1 MNSEELATCET
12 QSAESENAEVRALG
26 FSYLPPAGETHVGR
40 IKTKELGT
48 SREDTSTRYNAHY
61 LIIMSLQVFFPR
73 GFLLYIDFRYP
84 PYELSSSIGVRIIII
99 IIIRNSSYI
108 LTDNI

>member
-12 QSAESENAEVRALG
+12 QSAESENAEVRAPG
-26 FSYLPPAGETHVGR
+26 FSHLPPAGETRVGG

-61 LIIMSLQVFFPR
+61 LTTMSLQVFFPR

-84 PYELSSSIGVRIIII
+84 PLMS
-99 IIIRNSSYI
+99 
-108 LTDNI
+108 